1 MVGVFL
7 QARLGSTRLPGKALL
22 PLGGTT
28 VLQLAMRALARVE
41 ACVRALLT
49 EPASELSFA
58 ELARAEGF
66 ELFVGSEEDVL
77 DRFCRAAERFGPGTV
92 VRATGDNPLVS
103 PAQVRSLLELHAAQG
118 WELSHYL
125 GPPLGT
131 GVEVIETWALAEAG
145 AAARDPYERE
155 HVTPYLYRHP
165 EAFRV
170 GAIPCPEGWRLP
182 EARVTLDTAADYERL
197 TAIFNDLYRGE
208 PVETGELVG
217 WLRERR

>member
-1 MVGVFL
+1 VGVFL
-7 QARLGSTRLPGKALL
+7 QARLGSTRLPRKALL
-22 PLGGTT
+22 PLAGTT

-41 ACVRALLT
+41 AGVHALLT
-49 EPASELSFA
+49 EPASASDFA
-58 ELARAEGF
+58 GLAREEGF
-66 ELFVGSEEDVL
+66 ELFVGSEQDVL
-77 DRFCRAAERFGPGTV
+77 DRFCGAAARFGVRRV
-92 VRATGDNPLVS
+92 VRATGDNPLVC
-103 PAQVRSLLELHAAQG
+103 PAQVRSLLELHEAQG
-118 WELSHYL
+118 WQLSHYL

-131 GVEVIETWALAEAG
+131 GVEVVEAAALAEAG
-145 AAARDPYERE
+145 EEAKDPYERE

-170 GAIPCPEGWRLP
+170 GEIPCPEGWRLP